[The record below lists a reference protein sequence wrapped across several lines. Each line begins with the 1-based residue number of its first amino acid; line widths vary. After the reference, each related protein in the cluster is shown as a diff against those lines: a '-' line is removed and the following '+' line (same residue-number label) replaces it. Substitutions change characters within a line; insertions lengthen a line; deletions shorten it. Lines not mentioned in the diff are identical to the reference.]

1 MALKEAESD
10 PILQRLDTI
19 IRLQARIA
27 VSAIKEQRDRVVF
40 LNEVGMGPQAISEML
55 GITRDSAASIL
66 KRARKVKSSKGAG
79 ETE

>member
-10 PILQRLDTI
+10 PVLQRLDTI
-19 IRLQARIA
+19 IRLQAKIA
-27 VSAIKEQRDRVVF
+27 VSAIKEQRDRVIF

-66 KRARKVKSSKGAG
+66 KRARRTNAPKGTG
-79 ETE
+79 EAE